1 MLMRKKLGHLNS
13 LLLILVS
20 ALPGCHF
27 TSPISNSASP
37 IQRITQS
44 TETSQFTKVDI
55 KIAQLGNLSQ
65 TKEYVGTTEP
75 IRKTLLRSQVEGT
88 LLDLTV
94 EVGDSLVK
102 GQVIGRLD
110 SSLLTAVLNQEKAEL
125 ASLESEL
132 ASARIRVKNAEIA
145 LEEALLKLEQA
156 KSDAQRYSELAQQG
170 LISSQE
176 AESYQT
182 SAKVAEKTVL
192 VAQESI
198 NIAKQA
204 VTANMGQIDSQKE
217 AIAEAAQR
225 QAYSQLIAPA
235 TGIVMTKINEPGN
248 LIRSGEEIIEIGD
261 FSQIKVLVS
270 LSELDLG
277 KISLG
282 QSVSVTFD
290 AFETILSSKQK
301 QIFPGKINRVAP
313 SANSNTRQIPIEI
326 LVPNPE
332 KQIKGG
338 LLARVTLANKAVR
351 EEVIIPESAIVQD
364 LGENYIF
371 VLTEEDTAARQGIVS
386 QRKINIRDRSQG
398 KVAIAAGIEP
408 QERFVLRTSKPLT
421 DGETVSLSMLSE

>member
-1 MLMRKKLGHLNS
+1 MMIISKKLRYLNS
-13 LLLILVS
+13 LPLILLS
-20 ALPGCHF
+20 ALPGCDF
-27 TSPISNSASP
+27 NLPISNSASP
-37 IQRITQS
+37 
-44 TETSQFTKVDI
+44 SQ
-55 KIAQLGNLSQ
+55 KIAQSAEQSQLTKVEVKTAQLSSLS
-65 TKEYVGTTEP
+65 KARDYVGTTEP

-110 SSLLTAVLNQEKAEL
+110 SSLLTAIVNREQAEL

-132 ASARIRVKNAEIA
+132 ASAKIRVKNAEIA

-156 KSDAQRYSELAQQG
+156 KSDAQRYSELAEQG

-204 VTANMGQIDSQKE
+204 VTASRGQIGSQQE

-225 QAYSQLIAPA
+225 QAYSRLIAPA

-248 LIRSGEEIIEIGD
+248 LIRSGDEILEIGD
-261 FSQIKVLVS
+261 FSQIKVVVP

-282 QSVSVTFD
+282 QGVSVTFD
-290 AFETILSSKQK
+290 AFDNLVATRK
-301 QIFPGKINRVAP
+301 IFPGKINRIAP
-313 SANSNTRQIPIEI
+313 AADSNTRQIPIEI
-326 LVPNPE
+326 TVPNPE
-332 KQIKGG
+332 NQIKGG
-338 LLARVTLANKAVR
+338 LLARVTLANEAVT
-351 EEVIIPESAIVQD
+351 EEVIIPESAIV
-364 LGENYIF
+364 ENDGANYVF
-371 VLTEEDTAARQGIVS
+371 VFTEEDTVAKQGIVS
-386 QRKINIRDRSQG
+386 QRKIEIRDRFQG
-398 KVAIAAGIEP
+398 KVAIAAGIKP
-408 QERFVLRTSKPLT
+408 QEKFVLRSSKPLT